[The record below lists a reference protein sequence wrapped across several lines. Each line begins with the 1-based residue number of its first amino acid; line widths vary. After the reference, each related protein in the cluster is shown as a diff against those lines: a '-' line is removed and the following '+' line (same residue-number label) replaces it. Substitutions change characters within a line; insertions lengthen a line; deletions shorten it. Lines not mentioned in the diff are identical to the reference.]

1 MLIMPE
7 AKVLLVDDEAKIREI
22 LKLVLEK
29 EGYQVHTSKN
39 GSEALSALENEYF
52 DVMITDLKM
61 PKMDGLELMRE
72 IKQKGI
78 KVNVVFITAY
88 ADIKDAVEAIKLG
101 AFDYLEKNFKME
113 ELLSVIKE
121 AVKEQKMIG
130 ENESL
135 KKKLAEHSSFFGII
149 GESPKIKEIKDLI
162 IKIANSQ
169 ASVLLTGESG
179 TGKEMFARAIHMCSK
194 RKNKPFVAINC
205 AALPQTLLESELFGY
220 EKGAFT
226 GALKQKKGK
235 FEQANE
241 GTIFLDEIGEM
252 NIQTQSKLLR
262 VLQEREY
269 ERVGGLETIKIDIR
283 VITATN
289 RDLEEAIKAGDF
301 REDLYYRINVIP
313 IHIPPLRERREDI
326 PLLAEYFL
334 KKFNVDYRKNIELIS
349 MEVIDIF
356 MEYDWPGNI
365 RELKNVIERA
375 VAIAEP
381 DVDILMPHHLRPQL
395 ICPKKEKD
403 LLEIQD
409 GLSLAEF
416 EKYYIYNTLKKV
428 NWNKS
433 KAAQILGINRQTLY
447 NKMREL
453 SIENKKRE
461 CR

>member
-1 MLIMPE
+1 MPE

-29 EGYQVHTSKN
+29 EGYQVNTAKN
-39 GSEALSALENEYF
+39 GSEALNILRDEYF

-78 KVNVVFITAY
+78 KVNVIFITAY

-113 ELLSVIKE
+113 ELLSVIKQ
-121 AVKEQKMIG
+121 AVKEQKMKD

-135 KKKLAEHSSFFGII
+135 KKKLAGHSSFFGII

-289 RDLEEAIKAGDF
+289 RDLEEAIKAGEF

-334 KKFNVDYRKNIELIS
+334 KNFNADYKKNIELIS

-381 DVDILMPHHLRPQL
+381 DVDTLMPHHLRPQL
-395 ICPKKEKD
+395 ICSKKEKD

-447 NKMREL
+447 NKMKEL

>member
-1 MLIMPE
+1 VLIMPE

-135 KKKLAEHSSFFGII
+135 KKKLAEHDSFFGII

-334 KKFNVDYRKNIELIS
+334 KKFNVDYKKNIELIS

>member
-135 KKKLAEHSSFFGII
+135 KKKLAEHDSFFGII

-334 KKFNVDYRKNIELIS
+334 KKFNVDYKKNIELIS

>member
-1 MLIMPE
+1 MPE

-135 KKKLAEHSSFFGII
+135 KKKLAEHDSFFGII

-334 KKFNVDYRKNIELIS
+334 KKFNVDYKKNIELIS

>member
-135 KKKLAEHSSFFGII
+135 KKKLAEHDSFFGII

-409 GLSLAEF
+409 GLSLADF

-453 SIENKKRE
+453 NIENKKRE

>member
-1 MLIMPE
+1 MMPE

-29 EGYQVHTSKN
+29 EGYQVNTAKN
-39 GSEALSALENEYF
+39 GSEALNILRDEYF

-78 KVNVVFITAY
+78 KVNVIFITAY

-113 ELLSVIKE
+113 ELLSVIKQ
-121 AVKEQKMIG
+121 AVKEQKMKD

-135 KKKLAEHSSFFGII
+135 KKKLAGHSSFFGII

-289 RDLEEAIKAGDF
+289 RDLEEAIKAGEF

-334 KKFNVDYRKNIELIS
+334 KNFNADYKKNIELIS

-381 DVDILMPHHLRPQL
+381 DVDTLMPHHLRPQL
-395 ICPKKEKD
+395 ICSKKEKD

-447 NKMREL
+447 NKMKEL

>member
-1 MLIMPE
+1 MPG

-113 ELLSVIKE
+113 ELLSVIKG

-135 KKKLAEHSSFFGII
+135 KKKLAEHDSFFGII

-409 GLSLAEF
+409 GLSLADF

-453 SIENKKRE
+453 NIENKKRE

>member
-1 MLIMPE
+1 MPG

-78 KVNVVFITAY
+78 KVNVIFITAY

-113 ELLSVIKE
+113 ELLSVIKG

-135 KKKLAEHSSFFGII
+135 KKKLAEHDSFFGII

-409 GLSLAEF
+409 GLSLADF

>member
-1 MLIMPE
+1 
-7 AKVLLVDDEAKIREI
+7 
-22 LKLVLEK
+22 
-29 EGYQVHTSKN
+29 
-39 GSEALSALENEYF
+39 
-52 DVMITDLKM
+52 
-61 PKMDGLELMRE
+61 
-72 IKQKGI
+72 
-78 KVNVVFITAY
+78 
-88 ADIKDAVEAIKLG
+88 
-101 AFDYLEKNFKME
+101 
-113 ELLSVIKE
+113 
-121 AVKEQKMIG
+121 
-130 ENESL
+130 
-135 KKKLAEHSSFFGII
+135 
-149 GESPKIKEIKDLI
+149 
-162 IKIANSQ
+162 
-169 ASVLLTGESG
+169 
-179 TGKEMFARAIHMCSK
+179 MFARAIHMCSK

>member
-1 MLIMPE
+1 MPG

-135 KKKLAEHSSFFGII
+135 KKKLAEHDSFFGII

-409 GLSLAEF
+409 GLSLADF

-453 SIENKKRE
+453 NIENKKRE

>member
-1 MLIMPE
+1 MQQ

-29 EGYQVHTSKN
+29 EGYYVHTSKN
-39 GSEALSALENEYF
+39 GSEALSALKNEDF

-78 KVNVVFITAY
+78 KVNVIFITAY

-113 ELLSVIKE
+113 ELLSVVRE
-121 AVKEQKMIG
+121 AVKEQKMKD

-149 GESPKIKEIKDLI
+149 GESPKIKEIKELI

-269 ERVGGLETIKIDIR
+269 ERVGGLETIKVDIR

-334 KKFNVDYRKNIELIS
+334 KKFNVDYKKNIELIS

-375 VAIAEP
+375 VAITEP

-447 NKMREL
+447 NKMKEL

-461 CR
+461 CK

>member
-1 MLIMPE
+1 MMPE

-113 ELLSVIKE
+113 ELLSVIKG

-135 KKKLAEHSSFFGII
+135 KKKLAEHDSFFGII

-409 GLSLAEF
+409 GLSLADF

-453 SIENKKRE
+453 NIENKKRE